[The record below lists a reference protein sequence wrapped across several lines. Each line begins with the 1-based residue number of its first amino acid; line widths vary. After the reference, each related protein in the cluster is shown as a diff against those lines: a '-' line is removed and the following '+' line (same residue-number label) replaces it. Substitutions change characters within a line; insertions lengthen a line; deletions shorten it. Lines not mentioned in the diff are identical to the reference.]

1 MKRDGNLNKSHR
13 RHTDD
18 YKRKHAHEHVEDN
31 KKIDE
36 IIDESILNGILPN
49 LSMRELRN
57 GEREQAKRM
66 CLDSFRK

>member
-18 YKRKHAHEHVEDN
+18 YKRKHTHTHKHIEDN

-36 IIDESILNGILPN
+36 IIDEYILNGILPN

-57 GEREQAKRM
+57 RER
-66 CLDSFRK
+66 